1 MSAAKKNSLLFLM
14 VLIVPPLVMIP
25 AMFFLYPY
33 LQSEK
38 HESVVEQVRAE
49 WGLEEEASTASVSPL
64 DRMKSIREEELQGL
78 AETTEA
84 YKRIQVELESLQKKY
99 INKDQKHISITDSL
113 EEEIAKLNQ
122 VIKKME
128 DDSSLNT
135 VTNVGVGDLFAER
148 AKSLFNLED
157 EELTPIINKMN
168 DDLLLQLYDVGSTM
182 QRQKLLRC
190 LPSDK
195 AAKILTLAL

>member
-1 MSAAKKNSLLFLM
+1 MSAAKKNTLLFLL
-14 VLIVPPLVMIP
+14 VLIVPPLVLLP

-33 LQSEK
+33 IQSEK

-49 WGLEEEASTASVSPL
+49 WGVEAESSTKVTSPL
-64 DRMKSIREEELQGL
+64 DELKNTRKELIQGL

-84 YKRIQVELESLQKKY
+84 YKRIQVELKSLQDKY
-99 INKDQKHISITDSL
+99 INKDQKHMVVTDSL
-113 EEEIAKLNQ
+113 EEKIAQLNQ
-122 VIKKME
+122 IIKRME
-128 DDSSLNT
+128 DESSLKT
-135 VTNVGVGDLFAER
+135 GSNVGVGDMFAER

-195 AAKILTLAL
+195 AAKIVTLAL

>member
-38 HESVVEQVRAE
+38 HESVVEQVRDE
-49 WGLEEEASTASVSPL
+49 WGLEEEASNASVSPL

>member
-1 MSAAKKNSLLFLM
+1 MSAAKKNTLLFLM

-49 WGLEEEASTASVSPL
+49 WGLEEEVSNASVSPL
-64 DRMKSIREEELQGL
+64 DRMKSSREEELQGL

-128 DDSSLNT
+128 DESSLNT

-157 EELTPIINKMN
+157 EELTPIITKMN

-195 AAKILTLAL
+195 AAKIVTLAL

>member
-190 LPSDK
+190 LPSDR
-195 AAKILTLAL
+195 AAKIVTLAL